1 MPKIQLHKW
10 IQAKIKGAHKKK
22 TMRLSIYGGGNM
34 KKKVMIWTGIVVLA
48 VVLLGTAAFVFK
60 DRLFLAGASEELDE
74 PVMVQPAA
82 MQELGE
88 SILVTGQII
97 PSDEQKV
104 FHEAENGEVKEFF
117 VEENQVVEADAP
129 LFSYDDSVVNSE
141 YNKAVRSRDLTN
153 KRLAIANDELS
164 AARKLRTDMKKNPDV
179 TKEELNA
186 ASKEIVQL
194 ELDIEGIK
202 DEVSS
207 AQQTIDELAI
217 QKEKLTVKSKIA
229 GTVVKVNKN
238 LEPSENGSTEPAVH
252 IISSGPFKVIGT
264 MSEFDTVKVKPGQAV
279 VIRPKVFKDQ
289 TWDGSIES
297 VSQFPEGDQG
307 GMDEY
312 GGGGNVTMYPFTV
325 AIAGD
330 TKDLRQ
336 GFHVSL
342 EINVSDLEQSE
353 QLAIPHM
360 ALDMDEEGNE
370 FVYVITDENTLE
382 KRPVVL
388 GEMNDEFAGVAEG
401 LEQGDLVVTNPYVIM
416 MKNLEPGQEVP
427 DFVNTDEG
435 MAEPEMMDETE
446 TEAEPAEGVDA
457 PEETEPE
464 ADESE
469 EA

>member
-1 MPKIQLHKW
+1 
-10 IQAKIKGAHKKK
+10 
-22 TMRLSIYGGGNM
+22 M
-34 KKKVMIWTGIVVLA
+34 KKKLLIWTGIAVLA
-48 VVLLGTAAFVFK
+48 VGLLGAAAFVFK
-60 DRLFLAGASEELDE
+60 DRLFASGASEEHDE

-82 MQELGE
+82 TQELGE

-104 FHEAENGEVKEFF
+104 FHETENGEVKEFL
-117 VEENQVVEADAP
+117 VSENQVVEADTP
-129 LFSYDDSVVNSE
+129 LFAYDDSAVNSE
-141 YNKAVRSRDLTN
+141 YNKAVRTRDLTN
-153 KRLAIANDELS
+153 KRLAIANDELTS
-164 AARKLRTDMKKNPDV
+164 ARKQLKDMKKNPDV
-179 TKEELNA
+179 TKEEIGA

-194 ELDIEGIK
+194 EMDIESIK

-207 AQQTIDELAI
+207 AQQSIDELAI

-238 LEPSENGSTEPAVH
+238 VEPSENGSAEPVVH
-252 IISSGPFKVIGT
+252 IISNGPFKVIGT
-264 MSEFDTVKVKPGQAV
+264 MSEFDTVKVKPEQPV

-297 VSQFPEGDQG
+297 VSQFPEGDQSA
-307 GMDEY
+307 MDEFG

-325 AIAGD
+325 TIAGD

-342 EINVSDLEQSE
+342 EINVSDLEQSK

-370 FVYVITDENTLE
+370 FVYVISQENILE

-401 LEQGDLVVTNPYVIM
+401 LEPGDLVITNPYIIAV
-416 MKNLEPGQEVP
+416 KNLEPGQEVP
-427 DFVNTDEG
+427 DFVTMDEG
-435 MAEPEMMDETE
+435 MEEPSTVEESET
-446 TEAEPAEGVDA
+446 EPAEGGDA

>member
-1 MPKIQLHKW
+1 
-10 IQAKIKGAHKKK
+10 
-22 TMRLSIYGGGNM
+22 M

-48 VVLLGTAAFVFK
+48 VGLLGAAAFVFK
-60 DRLFLAGASEELDE
+60 DRLFLAGASEELEE

-82 MQELGE
+82 MREMGE

-117 VEENQVVEADAP
+117 AEENQVVEAGTP
-129 LFSYDDSVVNSE
+129 LFSYDDSTVNSE
-141 YNKAVRSRDLTN
+141 YNKAVRTRDLTN
-153 KRLAIANDELS
+153 RRLAIANDELT
-164 AARKLRTDMKKNPDV
+164 AARKLRTDMKKNADV

-194 ELDIEGIK
+194 EMDIEGIK

-207 AQQTIDELAI
+207 AQQTIDELAM

-229 GTVVKVNKN
+229 GTVVKINKN
-238 LEPSENGSTEPAVH
+238 VEPSENGSSEPVVH
-252 IISSGPFKVIGT
+252 LISSGPFKVVGS

-307 GMDEY
+307 SMDEFG

-336 GFHVSL
+336 GFHVAL

-360 ALDMDEEGNE
+360 ALDMDDEGNE
-370 FVYVITDENTLE
+370 FVYVINHDNILE

-401 LEQGDLVVTNPYVIM
+401 LEPGDLVVTNPYVIM
-416 MKNLEPGQEVP
+416 VKNLEPGQEVQ
-427 DFVNTDEG
+427 DFVNADEG
-435 MAEPEMMDETE
+435 TEEPDMNGETETE
-446 TEAEPAEGVDA
+446 TEAEPADGGDA

>member
-1 MPKIQLHKW
+1 
-10 IQAKIKGAHKKK
+10 
-22 TMRLSIYGGGNM
+22 M
-34 KKKVMIWTGIVVLA
+34 KKKAMIWTGVVVLA
-48 VVLLGTAAFVFK
+48 IVLLGATAFMFK
-60 DRLFLAGASEELDE
+60 DRLLLAGASEEFDE
-74 PVMVQPAA
+74 PVTVQPVA

-88 SILVTGQII
+88 TILVTGQII

-104 FHEAENGEVKEFF
+104 YHEAENGEVKEFL
-117 VEENQVVEADAP
+117 VTENQVVEADTP
-129 LFSYDDSVVNSE
+129 LFSYDDSTVNSE
-141 YNKAVRSRDLTN
+141 FNKAVRSRDLTK
-153 KRLAIANDELS
+153 KRLAIANDDLTS
-164 AARKLRTDMKKNPDV
+164 ARKLRADMKKNPDV

-194 ELDIEGIK
+194 EMDIEGIK

-207 AQQTIDELAI
+207 AQQSIDELAV

-238 LEPSENGSTEPAVH
+238 VEPSENGSTEPVVH

-264 MSEFDTVKVKPGQAV
+264 MSEFDTVKVKPEQAV

-289 TWDGSIES
+289 TWDGTIES

-312 GGGGNVTMYPFTV
+312 GGGGGNVTMYPFTV
-325 AIAGD
+325 AITGD
-330 TKDLRQ
+330 TTDLRQ

-370 FVYVITDENTLE
+370 FVYVITADNILE
-382 KRPVVL
+382 KRDVVL

-401 LEQGDLVVTNPYVIM
+401 LEPGELVVTNPYVIAM
-416 MKNLEPGQEVP
+416 TNLEPGQEVL
-427 DFVNTDEG
+427 DFMNMEEG
-435 MAEPEMMDETE
+435 MEGPDMSEETE
-446 TEAEPAEGVDA
+446 TDPAVEEETPEDTEPAEGEDA

-464 ADESE
+464 SESE
-469 EA
+469 GA

>member
-1 MPKIQLHKW
+1 
-10 IQAKIKGAHKKK
+10 
-22 TMRLSIYGGGNM
+22 M

-48 VVLLGTAAFVFK
+48 VGLLGAAAFVFK
-60 DRLFLAGASEELDE
+60 DRLFLAGASEELEE

-82 MQELGE
+82 MREMGE

-117 VEENQVVEADAP
+117 AEENQVVEAGTP
-129 LFSYDDSVVNSE
+129 LFSYDDSTVNSE
-141 YNKAVRSRDLTN
+141 YNKAVRTRDLTN
-153 KRLAIANDELS
+153 RRLAIANDELT
-164 AARKLRTDMKKNPDV
+164 AARKLRTDMKKNADV

-194 ELDIEGIK
+194 EMDIEGIK

-207 AQQTIDELAI
+207 AQQTIDELAM

-229 GTVVKVNKN
+229 GTVVKINKN
-238 LEPSENGSTEPAVH
+238 VEPSENGSSEPVVH
-252 IISSGPFKVIGT
+252 LISSGPFKVVGS

-297 VSQFPEGDQG
+297 VSQFPEWDQG
-307 GMDEY
+307 SMDEFG

-336 GFHVSL
+336 GFHVAL

-360 ALDMDEEGNE
+360 ALDMDDEGNE
-370 FVYVITDENTLE
+370 FVYVINHDNILE

-401 LEQGDLVVTNPYVIM
+401 LEPGDLVVTNPYVIM
-416 MKNLEPGQEVP
+416 VKNLEPGQEVQ
-427 DFVNTDEG
+427 DFVNADEG
-435 MAEPEMMDETE
+435 TEEPDMNGETETE
-446 TEAEPAEGVDA
+446 TEAEPADGGDA

>member
-1 MPKIQLHKW
+1 
-10 IQAKIKGAHKKK
+10 
-22 TMRLSIYGGGNM
+22 M
-34 KKKVMIWTGIVVLA
+34 KKKAMIWTGIVALA
-48 VVLLGTAAFVFK
+48 VVLLGAAAFVFK

-88 SILVTGQII
+88 NILVTGQII

-104 FHEAENGEVKEFF
+104 FHEPENGEVKEFF
-117 VEENQVVEADAP
+117 IEENQVVEAGTP
-129 LFSYDDSVVNSE
+129 LFSYDDSAVNSE
-141 YNKAVRSRDLTN
+141 YSKAVRTRDLTK
-153 KRLAIANDELS
+153 KRLAIANDELT
-164 AARKLRTDMKKNPDV
+164 AARKLRTDMKKNPDI
-179 TKEELNA
+179 TKEEFNA

-194 ELDIEGIK
+194 EMDIEGIK

-207 AQQTIDELAI
+207 AQQTIDELAV

-238 LEPSENGSTEPAVH
+238 VEPSENGSSEPVVH
-252 IISSGPFKVIGT
+252 IISSGPFKVVGS
-264 MSEFDTVKVKPGQAV
+264 MSEFDTVKVKPEQPV
-279 VIRPKVFKDQ
+279 TIRPKVFKDQ

-307 GMDEY
+307 SMDEFG

-336 GFHVSL
+336 GYHVSL
-342 EINVSDLEQSE
+342 EINVSDLGQSE

-370 FVYVITDENTLE
+370 FVYVINHDNILE

-401 LEQGDLVVTNPYVIM
+401 LEPGDLVVTNPYVIM

-435 MAEPEMMDETE
+435 MEEPEMMDETE
-446 TEAEPAEGVDA
+446 TEAEPAEGGDA

>member
-1 MPKIQLHKW
+1 
-10 IQAKIKGAHKKK
+10 
-22 TMRLSIYGGGNM
+22 M
-34 KKKVMIWTGIVVLA
+34 KKKAMIGTGIVVLA

-60 DRLFLAGASEELDE
+60 DRLFLAGASDEPDE
-74 PVMVQPAA
+74 PVMVEPAA

-104 FHEAENGEVKEFF
+104 FHEAENGEVNEFY
-117 VEENQVVEADAP
+117 VEENQVVEADTP
-129 LFSYDDSVVNSE
+129 LFSYDDSAVNSE
-141 YNKAVRSRDLTN
+141 YNKAVRTRDLTK
-153 KRLAIANDELS
+153 KRLAIANDELTS
-164 AARKLRTDMKKNPDV
+164 ARKLLKDMKKNPDI

-194 ELDIEGIK
+194 EMDIEGIK

-238 LEPSENGSTEPAVH
+238 VEPSENGSAEPVVH
-252 IISSGPFKVIGT
+252 MISSGPFKVIGT

-289 TWDGSIES
+289 TWDGTIES

-307 GMDEY
+307 GMDEFG

-325 AIAGD
+325 AIDGD

-370 FVYVITDENTLE
+370 FVYVINQENILE

-401 LEQGDLVVTNPYVIM
+401 LEPGDLVVTNPYVIM

-435 MAEPEMMDETE
+435 MEESDMNDETETE
-446 TEAEPAEGVDA
+446 TEAE

-469 EA
+469 ES

>member
-1 MPKIQLHKW
+1 
-10 IQAKIKGAHKKK
+10 
-22 TMRLSIYGGGNM
+22 M
-34 KKKVMIWTGIVVLA
+34 KKKAMIGTGIVVLA

-60 DRLFLAGASEELDE
+60 DRLFLAGASDEPDE
-74 PVMVQPAA
+74 PVMVEPAA

-104 FHEAENGEVKEFF
+104 FHEAENGEVNEFY
-117 VEENQVVEADAP
+117 VEENQVVEADTP
-129 LFSYDDSVVNSE
+129 LFSYDDSAVNSE
-141 YNKAVRSRDLTN
+141 YNKAVRTRDLTK
-153 KRLAIANDELS
+153 KRLAIANDELTS
-164 AARKLRTDMKKNPDV
+164 ARKLLKDMKKNPDI

-194 ELDIEGIK
+194 EMDIEGIK

-238 LEPSENGSTEPAVH
+238 VEPSENGSAEPVDH
-252 IISSGPFKVIGT
+252 MISSGPFKVIGT

-289 TWDGSIES
+289 TWDGTIES

-307 GMDEY
+307 GMDEFG

-325 AIAGD
+325 AIDGD

-370 FVYVITDENTLE
+370 FVYVINQENILE

-401 LEQGDLVVTNPYVIM
+401 LEPGDLVVTNPYVIM

-435 MAEPEMMDETE
+435 MEESDMNDETETE
-446 TEAEPAEGVDA
+446 TEAE

-469 EA
+469 ES

>member
-1 MPKIQLHKW
+1 
-10 IQAKIKGAHKKK
+10 
-22 TMRLSIYGGGNM
+22 M
-34 KKKVMIWTGIVVLA
+34 KKKVLIWAGIAVLA
-48 VVLLGTAAFVFK
+48 VVLLAATAFIFK
-60 DRLFLAGASEELDE
+60 DRLFASGASEEHDE
-74 PVMVQPAA
+74 PVMVQAA
-82 MQELGE
+82 ATQELGE

-104 FHEAENGEVKEFF
+104 FHEAENGEVKEFL
-117 VEENQVVEADAP
+117 VSENQVIEADTP
-129 LFSYDDSVVNSE
+129 LYAYDDSAVNSE
-141 YNKAVRSRDLTN
+141 YNKAVRTRDLTN
-153 KRLAIANDELS
+153 KRLAIANDELT
-164 AARKLRTDMKKNPDV
+164 AARRQLNDMKKNKDV
-179 TKEELNA
+179 TKEELSA

-194 ELDIEGIK
+194 EMDIEGIK
-202 DEVSS
+202 DEIGS
-207 AQQTIDELAI
+207 AQQAIDELAV

-238 LEPSENGSTEPAVH
+238 VEPSENGSAEPVVH

-264 MSEFDTVKVKPGQAV
+264 MSEFDTVKVKPEQPV

-289 TWDGSIES
+289 TWEGSIES
-297 VSQFPEGDQG
+297 ISQFPEGDQSA
-307 GMDEY
+307 MDEY
-312 GGGGNVTMYPFTV
+312 GGGGGNVTMYPFTV
-325 AIAGD
+325 TIAGD
-330 TKDLRQ
+330 TKELRQ

-360 ALDMDEEGNE
+360 ALDMDDEGNE
-370 FVYVITDENTLE
+370 FVYVISQENILE

-401 LEQGDLVVTNPYVIM
+401 LEPGDLVVTNPYVIA

-427 DFVNTDEG
+427 DFMTMDEG
-435 MAEPEMMDETE
+435 MEDPDTMDETE
-446 TEAEPAEGVDA
+446 TETEMETEPAEDGDA

-464 ADESE
+464 DSESE

>member
-1 MPKIQLHKW
+1 
-10 IQAKIKGAHKKK
+10 
-22 TMRLSIYGGGNM
+22 M
-34 KKKVMIWTGIVVLA
+34 KKKAMIWTGIIVLA
-48 VVLLGTAAFVFK
+48 VVLLGAAAFVFK

-74 PVMVQPAA
+74 PVMVQPVA

-104 FHEAENGEVKEFF
+104 FHEAENGEVNEFF
-117 VEENQVVEADAP
+117 VEENQVVEADTP
-129 LFSYDDSVVNSE
+129 LYSYDDSAVNSE
-141 YNKAVRSRDLTN
+141 YNKAVRTRDLTK
-153 KRLAIANDELS
+153 KRLAIANDELA
-164 AARKLRTDMKKNPDV
+164 AARKLLKDMKKNPDI

-194 ELDIEGIK
+194 EMDIEGIK

-207 AQQTIDELAI
+207 AQQTIDETAI

-238 LEPSENGSTEPAVH
+238 VEPTENGSAEPIVH

-279 VIRPKVFKDQ
+279 VIRPKVFKDR
-289 TWDGSIES
+289 TWDGTIES

-307 GMDEY
+307 GMDEFG

-370 FVYVITDENTLE
+370 FVYVINDDNILE

-401 LEQGDLVVTNPYVIM
+401 LEPGDLVVTNPYVIM
-416 MKNLEPGQEVP
+416 MNNLEPGQEVP
-427 DFVNTDEG
+427 DFVNMVEG
-435 MAEPEMMDETE
+435 MEEPGMMDETE
-446 TEAEPAEGVDA
+446 TEAEPAEGGEA

-469 EA
+469 AN